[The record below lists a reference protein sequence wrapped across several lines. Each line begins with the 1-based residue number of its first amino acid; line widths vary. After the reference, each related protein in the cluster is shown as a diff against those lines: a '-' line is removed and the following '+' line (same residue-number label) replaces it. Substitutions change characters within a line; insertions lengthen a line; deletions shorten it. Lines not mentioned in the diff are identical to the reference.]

1 MLKGDRGMSWTLKGL
16 GWTLTNRDEK
26 PLSKIVDID
35 GKWTR
40 VPADQ
45 KRITETY
52 EHKWVLDDYEYIDT
66 ITISS
71 NHTVEWETNYEEPI
85 VMDNITMRT
94 ILERMEQLYVEGGKV
109 RT

>member
-1 MLKGDRGMSWTLKGL
+1 MSWTLKGL
-16 GWTLTNRDEK
+16 GWTLTNRYEK
-26 PLSKIVDID
+26 QLVKIEDID
-35 GKWTR
+35 GKWKR
-40 VPADQ
+40 VPTDK

-52 EHKWVLDDYEYIDT
+52 EHKWVLDDYEYTDT
-66 ITISS
+66 ITICS

-94 ILERMEQLYVEGGKV
+94 ILERMEALYVEGGKV